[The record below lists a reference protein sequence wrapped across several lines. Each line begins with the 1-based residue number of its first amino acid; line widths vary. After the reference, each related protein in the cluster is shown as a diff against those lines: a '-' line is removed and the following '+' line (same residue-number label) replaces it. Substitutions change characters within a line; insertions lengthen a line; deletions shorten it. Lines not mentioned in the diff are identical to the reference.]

1 MKMHPSFSYLFLP
14 LLVFLLSCQSNTP
27 SEAPTDSTSNE
38 LPAVAAVAPDSAI
51 SVVDSAATDSITYVY
66 QDGAIVVDWDL
77 LANVEFEEKFNDEV
91 QALIPYPNFAPIV
104 KGLEGKEIIIQ
115 GYIIPTDETGQSDI
129 LVLSGA
135 PFSSCFFCGGA
146 GPESVMDIKLVK
158 KMKQIKTDQVA
169 TFKGRLKLNA
179 TDLYYLNYILEE
191 AEWID

>member
-1 MKMHPSFSYLFLP
+1 MKMRPSFCLLLLPFLLFLC
-14 LLVFLLSCQSNTP
+14 SCQNNAP
-27 SEAPTDSTSNE
+27 SDALDTTSTE
-38 LPAVAAVAPDSAI
+38 LSEEVAVEKDALE
-51 SVVDSAATDSITYVY
+51 SAADSSANDSIAYVY

-77 LANVEFEEKFNDEV
+77 LANVEFEEKFNEEV
-91 QALIPYPNFAPIV
+91 QALIPYPDFAPIV
-104 KGLEGKEIIIQ
+104 EGLEGKEIIIQ

-169 TFKGRLKLNA
+169 TFRGRLKLNA

-191 AEWID
+191 AEWLE